1 MIMFSVW
8 DFIIFII
15 SLISILLFWLIA
27 KKAGYSG
34 WWVLTMII
42 PLVNLIMVWAFAF
55 AEWPVEH
62 GPPRVTSTWKKVLGY
77 IFVSIMIL
85 GLIGIVLAITVPM
98 IVSQ

>member
-1 MIMFSVW
+1 MSMSIFSVW
-8 DFIIFII
+8 HFIIF
-15 SLISILLFWLIA
+15 LISILLFWLIA

-42 PLVNLIMVWAFAF
+42 PLVNLIMVWVFAF

-77 IFVSIMIL
+77 IFVSIMIV
-85 GLIGIVLAITVPM
+85 GLIGIVVAITVPM